1 MTFFSALKLLVASAP
16 ALLKLVIELAEWL
29 KANFGDDP
37 ARAIEEHAAAIK
49 LVKEAKTPDEKAR
62 AAAALSA
69 LLRKL

>member
-1 MTFFSALKLLVASAP
+1 MTFLSSLRIIVASVP
-16 ALLKLVIELAEWL
+16 ALVNLLTELAGWL
-29 KANFGDDP
+29 KVNFGDDP

-69 LLRKL
+69 LIRKL

>member
-1 MTFFSALKLLVASAP
+1 MTFFQALKILVACAP
-16 ALLKLVIELAEWL
+16 ALVNLITELATWL

-62 AAAALSA
+62 AAAALST
-69 LLRKL
+69 LIRKL

>member
-1 MTFFSALKLLVASAP
+1 MTFLQALKILVASAP
-16 ALLKLVIELAEWL
+16 ALLNLLNELAGWL

-37 ARAIEEHAAAIK
+37 ARAIEEHAQAIK

-69 LLRKL
+69 LIRKL